1 MISLHHLEC
10 SRSFRILWA
19 LEELGLDYDIHYYQ
33 RLPNYSAPETLK
45 CIHPLGKAP
54 ILTDDEQVI
63 AESAVILEYLQ
74 QRYDQNQQFKPTQAQ
89 NLQQYIYWMH
99 YAEGSLMP
107 LLVMT
112 LVMNSVNKHVPWLI
126 QPVAKKITEGVKAN
140 FVRPRMKDHISFLE
154 NYLAEHEYFAGDFS
168 FADIQMSFP
177 LEALQSRLQG
187 KYPNIQAFLHRIR
200 RRVAFQKAKKKGIG
214 SNERNCAD
222 ISKKRNNYLFLFYLY
237 FTCV

>member
-1 MISLHHLEC
+1 MISVHHLEC

-19 LEELGLDYDIHYYQ
+19 LEELGLDYDIHFYQ

-74 QRYDQNQQFKPTQAQ
+74 QRYDQKQQFKPKQAQ
-89 NLQQYIYWMH
+89 DLQQYIYWMH

-112 LVMNSVNKHVPWLI
+112 LVMNNVNKHVPWLI

-154 NYLAEHEYFAGDFS
+154 NYLAEHEYFAGDFH
-168 FADIQMSFP
+168 
-177 LEALQSRLQG
+177 LQIF
-187 KYPNIQAFLHRIR
+187 K
-200 RRVAFQKAKKKGIG
+200 
-214 SNERNCAD
+214 
-222 ISKKRNNYLFLFYLY
+222 
-237 FTCV
+237 